1 MISSVYTKK
10 QDAENLQ
17 RMLRCDPERILKLEH
32 DPEKHNRVQS
42 CLCRMCYY
50 GSRIGG
56 HAITVEPCMCCG
68 EEQTYGS
75 TNTDALCLNCAKTT
89 GLCKHC
95 GADIE
100 LRVRR
105 QKWPKPTMP
114 REK

>member
-1 MISSVYTKK
+1 MNV
-10 QDAENLQ
+10 ANLVAWTEASKS
-17 RMLRCDPERILKLEH
+17 RMQSIIDLAMKLEH

-56 HAITVEPCMCCG
+56 AAITAEACMCCG

-105 QKWPKPTMP
+105 QKWPKPAISM
-114 REK
+114 EE